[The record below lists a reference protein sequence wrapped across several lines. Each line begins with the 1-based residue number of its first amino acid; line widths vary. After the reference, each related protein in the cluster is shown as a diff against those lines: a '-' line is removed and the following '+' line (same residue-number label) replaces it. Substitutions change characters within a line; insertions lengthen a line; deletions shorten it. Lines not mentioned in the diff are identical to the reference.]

1 MWHVDFEDVQGHPGD
16 KIGDDDANDDDEVD
30 GDDDDLTYEL
40 IECGGLTSNPTN
52 RPNQKSFLAEEILHS
67 TYSVSNYGNGTITFE
82 AGNVALWIFFG
93 VPQNFCL
100 EFINHQPYFR
110 CFVF

>member
-40 IECGGLTSNPTN
+40 IECGGP
-52 RPNQKSFLAEEILHS
+52 
-67 TYSVSNYGNGTITFE
+67 
-82 AGNVALWIFFG
+82 ALKRAYY
-93 VPQNFCL
+93 QS
-100 EFINHQPYFR
+100 HQPSQSKIISGWANFTQDLL
-110 CFVF
+110 CQ